1 MCSSLGTEALLTLEG
16 VSWVRRT
23 NMLAGEV
30 WSTFMFTVGGRE
42 RGLLCS
48 LGLSQDLEIEST
60 EIPLKTH

>member
-1 MCSSLGTEALLTLEG
+1 
-16 VSWVRRT
+16 
-23 NMLAGEV
+23 MLAGEV